1 MAKEII
7 SDHIYPEQDDYRDA
21 AEVYLL
27 REHSEFFGGLT
38 RKRWL
43 TYYEKYLHQPVSILK
58 LIFVLLYNS

>member
-21 AEVYLL
+21 AEEYLL

-43 TYYEKYLHQPVSILK
+43 IYYEKYLHQPVSILK
-58 LIFVLLYNS
+58 LNFRITI

>member
-1 MAKEII
+1 VAKEII
-7 SDHIYPEQDDYRDA
+7 SDHIYPEQNDYRDA
-21 AEVYLL
+21 AEEYLL

-58 LIFVLLYNS
+58 LNFRITI

>member
-7 SDHIYPEQDDYRDA
+7 SDHIYSEQDDYCDA
-21 AEVYLL
+21 TEEYLL
-27 REHSEFFGGLT
+27 REHSEFFGGFT

-58 LIFVLLYNS
+58 LNFRITI